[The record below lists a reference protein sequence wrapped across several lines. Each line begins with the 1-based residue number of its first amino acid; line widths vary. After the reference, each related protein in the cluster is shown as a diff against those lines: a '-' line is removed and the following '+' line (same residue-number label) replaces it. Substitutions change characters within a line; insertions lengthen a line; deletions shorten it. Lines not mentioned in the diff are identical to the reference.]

1 MLALIFNSAKVVI
14 EVKQTSLTDT
24 ESDVQSVGF
33 MYRGRTET
41 NQNLFI
47 ANVVK
52 IRR

>member
-14 EVKQTSLTDT
+14 EVKQASLTDT
-24 ESDVQSVGF
+24 KSDVQSVGF
-33 MYRGRTET
+33 ISKRRTRT
-41 NQNLFI
+41 NPNLFI